1 MIKELNKLAGEN
13 KMIKELIKLANHLDS
28 KGLAKESD
36 YLDGIIKKSSE
47 DSDKPNPN
55 EIRERW
61 IGEISQN
68 QDIIELCDILAEEAI
83 KEGMH
88 EKFGINKTISSLFES
103 KQQDIIIAL
112 EKLMEDREIED
123 PGPIMTEQLVDNSY
137 QNLGLTNRMDDEKIE
152 DEDIDGPSIH

>member
-1 MIKELNKLAGEN
+1 
-13 KMIKELIKLANHLDS
+13 MIKELIKLASHLDS
-28 KGLAKESD
+28 KGFTKEAD

-47 DSDKPNPN
+47 DSDKPSPN

-61 IGEISQN
+61 IGKISQN

-88 EKFGINKTISSLFES
+88 EKFGINRTISSLFES

-112 EKLMEDREIED
+112 ERLMEDREIED
-123 PGPIMTEQLVDNSY
+123 PKFKDKEND
-137 QNLGLTNRMDDEKIE
+137 
-152 DEDIDGPSIH
+152 

>member
-1 MIKELNKLAGEN
+1 
-13 KMIKELIKLANHLDS
+13 MIKELIKLASHLDS
-28 KGLAKESD
+28 KGLAKEAD

-47 DSDKPNPN
+47 DSNKPSPN

-68 QDIIELCDILAEEAI
+68 KDIIELCDILAEEAI

-88 EKFGINKTISSLFES
+88 EKFGINRAISSLFES

-123 PGPIMTEQLVDNSY
+123 SKFKNSGREDPVSIMTEQLVDNSY
-137 QNLGLTNRMDDEKIE
+137 QNLGLTNRVDDEKIE
-152 DEDIDGPSIH
+152 DIDGFLIH

>member
-1 MIKELNKLAGEN
+1 
-13 KMIKELIKLANHLDS
+13 MIKELIKLANHLDS
-28 KGLAKESD
+28 KGLAKEAD

-61 IGEISQN
+61 IAEISQN

-88 EKFGINKTISSLFES
+88 EKFGINRTISSLFES

-123 PGPIMTEQLVDNSY
+123 SKFKNSDREDPVSIMTEQLVDNSY

-152 DEDIDGPSIH
+152 DIDGSSIH

>member
-1 MIKELNKLAGEN
+1 
-13 KMIKELIKLANHLDS
+13 MIKELIKLANHLDS
-28 KGLAKESD
+28 KGLAKEAD

-47 DSDKPNPN
+47 DSDKPTSN

-68 QDIIELCDILAEEAI
+68 KDIIELCDILAEEAI

-88 EKFGINKTISSLFES
+88 EKFGINRAISSLFES

-123 PGPIMTEQLVDNSY
+123 SKFKNSGREDPVPIMTEQLVDNSY
-137 QNLGLTNRMDDEKIE
+137 QNLGLTNRVDDEKIE
-152 DEDIDGPSIH
+152 DIDGFLIH